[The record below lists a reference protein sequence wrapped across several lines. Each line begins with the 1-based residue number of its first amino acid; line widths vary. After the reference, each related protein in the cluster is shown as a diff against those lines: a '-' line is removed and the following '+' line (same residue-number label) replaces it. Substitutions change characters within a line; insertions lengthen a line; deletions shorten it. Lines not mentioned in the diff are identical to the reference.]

1 MKDRCKDVSIRWIE
15 IWFTNEK
22 KLNRGGKTMKE
33 KTVLR
38 TILSLTLAAFLLSG
52 CGNSKETPAE
62 EVPTVAAEEVTEEL
76 EKEEEQEAQQPAE
89 EETPTEEEVAEEL
102 EYNYDNSSIEEY
114 MKTLDPKKPVIIIY
128 NEKEGYKIKLKE
140 DQEYFLKQNDRI
152 FLNNNSREVYS
163 ISQDIPTSSDLIN
176 YGMDA
181 TEVIPDYSKFSD
193 SQQVYFGIKLKENP
207 EADMIW
213 FGCKLIPPAE

>member
-1 MKDRCKDVSIRWIE
+1 MKRCWIE
-15 IWFTNEK
+15 EEI
-22 KLNRGGKTMKE
+22 TMKE

-38 TILSLTLAAFLLSG
+38 TILSLTLAAFLLCG
-52 CGNSKETPAE
+52 CGNSKNEAPVEETP
-62 EVPTVAAEEVTEEL
+62 EVASEEEVTEES
-76 EKEEEQEAQQPAE
+76 EKEEIKEAQQPAE
-89 EETPTEEEVAEEL
+89 EETPAEEEVAEEL

-128 NEKEGYKIKLKE
+128 NEKEGYKLKLKE

-163 ISQDIPTSSDLIN
+163 FSQDIPTSSDLIN

-193 SQQVYFGIKLKENP
+193 FQQVYFGIKLKENP